1 MLIINDKRSDLVTK
15 TFFHHNQPAN
25 SAVVIIERMNLLKAY
40 MEIQD
45 GIYVHG
51 LFFIGL
57 NQLNQLAM
65 NVFRHYAQFMWIFS
79 IFTDTN
85 LMFLIRISTVG
96 QTVMVPSNQLR

>member
-25 SAVVIIERMNLLKAY
+25 SAVVIIERMNLLKAHV
-40 MEIQD
+40 EIQNS
-45 GIYVHG
+45 IQIHRL
-51 LFFIGL
+51 LFIDL

-65 NVFRHYAQFMWIFS
+65 DVFRHYAQFMWIFS

-85 LMFLIRISTVG
+85 LMFLIRISTIG
-96 QTVMVPSNQLR
+96 QAVMIPPNQLR